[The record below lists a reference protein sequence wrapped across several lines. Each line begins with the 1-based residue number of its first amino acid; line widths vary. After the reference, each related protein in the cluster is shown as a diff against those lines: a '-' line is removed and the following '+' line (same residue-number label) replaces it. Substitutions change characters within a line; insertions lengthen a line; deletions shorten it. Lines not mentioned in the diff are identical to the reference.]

1 MKRAMDMLAA
11 RAEDEEFQMAP
22 LIDCVFLLL
31 IYFMVT
37 TSLLRL
43 ETDLGF
49 SLPGQVQQGIRLLM
63 PDEQIIEVRANGD
76 VLLNNQVFDSGDGRR
91 MDALQSTLQR
101 FRESAMLTG
110 LQAMVTIQA
119 DDGSVHQRM
128 IDVMNACAG
137 AGITNISFGLMG
149 GDTFDATGGNGS

>member
-1 MKRAMDMLAA
+1 MKSPVEILAA

-49 SLPGQVQQGIRLLM
+49 QLPGQVQQGVRLMM
-63 PDEQIIEVRANGD
+63 PDEQIIEVKTSGD
-76 VLLNNQVFDSGDGRR
+76 VLMNNQEFDDRTSSDMPMLR
-91 MDALQSTLQR
+91 ATLAR
-101 FRESAMLTG
+101 FREAAKFANQ
-110 LQAMVTIQA
+110 QAMVTIQA
-119 DDGSVHQRM
+119 DDGSLHQRL
-128 IDVMNACAG
+128 IDVMNACSA
-137 AGITNISFGLMG
+137 AGITNVSFGLVGADAEDG
-149 GDTFDATGGNGS
+149 GEEAL